1 MNKGE
6 KLLVTTTGRGTNE
19 TFIGIGYNL
28 EEE

>member
-6 KLLVTTTGRGTNE
+6 KLLVTTTSRGTNE